1 MSLRYDAAFY
11 VQVLDK
17 YVATGEC
24 AEADNEPLYAYL
36 LSVMNDP
43 MIKIQVLSDELCA
56 RIFYDAMSQFIRL
69 NLEKQKYNMQKSQSE
84 QQGMELVLEWSETKR
99 KDGWQALLQEVAD
112 LSLIHI

>member
-99 KDGWQALLQEVAD
+99 KDGTICTLL
-112 LSLIHI
+112 

>member
-11 VQVLDK
+11 VQVLDR

-43 MIKIQVLSDELCA
+43 MIRIQVLSDKA
-56 RIFYDAMSQFIRL
+56 REISQKATEAKDAGF
-69 NLEKQKYNMQKSQSE
+69 E
-84 QQGMELVLEWSETKR
+84 
-99 KDGWQALLQEVAD
+99 
-112 LSLIHI
+112 

>member
-36 LSVMNDP
+36 LSD
-43 MIKIQVLSDELCA
+43 D
-56 RIFYDAMSQFIRL
+56 
-69 NLEKQKYNMQKSQSE
+69 
-84 QQGMELVLEWSETKR
+84 
-99 KDGWQALLQEVAD
+99 KDTSPE
-112 LSLIHI
+112 

>member
-36 LSVMNDP
+36 LSVMTD
-43 MIKIQVLSDELCA
+43 D
-56 RIFYDAMSQFIRL
+56 
-69 NLEKQKYNMQKSQSE
+69 
-84 QQGMELVLEWSETKR
+84 
-99 KDGWQALLQEVAD
+99 KDTSPE
-112 LSLIHI
+112 

>member
-43 MIKIQVLSDELCA
+43 MIKMNFVPESFTMQCASLS
-56 RIFYDAMSQFIRL
+56 
-69 NLEKQKYNMQKSQSE
+69 
-84 QQGMELVLEWSETKR
+84 V
-99 KDGWQALLQEVAD
+99 
-112 LSLIHI
+112 